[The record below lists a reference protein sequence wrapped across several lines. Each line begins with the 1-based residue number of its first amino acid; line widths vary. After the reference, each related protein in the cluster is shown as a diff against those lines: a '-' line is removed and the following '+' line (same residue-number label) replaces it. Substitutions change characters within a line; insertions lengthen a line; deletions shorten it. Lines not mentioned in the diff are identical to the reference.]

1 MKEAHPNYTMTILS
15 VSLVLFLF
23 GIYAFVYT
31 HPDVIVDRLKEEL
44 QIVVELEDALDEESQ
59 IEIEDFI
66 SSLEWVRPKT
76 LEYVSAEKA
85 ARDMRF
91 EMGPLADELSVQSP
105 FSDLFLFSVYAEHYE
120 PVTLE
125 MVKVQIQ
132 KQAGVSEVF
141 YQADAHQNLE
151 KALKQWSKYALYLGI
166 AFAVIAFILVYN
178 TLKLA
183 LYSRRKTILTLDMV
197 GARKN
202 FIRKPFIYRSIW
214 HGFLSAFLAI
224 MLIFLGLLIIGQ
236 EFNGIFSLFYGTR
249 FIIWIIGMLILGIL
263 LQLVSTRYILF
274 RFLSG
279 RIQ

>member
-1 MKEAHPNYTMTILS
+1 
-15 VSLVLFLF
+15 
-23 GIYAFVYT
+23 
-31 HPDVIVDRLKEEL
+31 
-44 QIVVELEDALDEESQ
+44 
-59 IEIEDFI
+59 
-66 SSLEWVRPKT
+66 
-76 LEYVSAEKA
+76 
-85 ARDMRF
+85 
-91 EMGPLADELSVQSP
+91 
-105 FSDLFLFSVYAEHYE
+105 
-120 PVTLE
+120 
-125 MVKVQIQ
+125 VKVQIQ

-141 YQADAHQNLE
+141 YQTDAHQNLE

-224 MLIFLGLLIIGQ
+224 MLILLGLLIIGQ

>member
-132 KQAGVSEVF
+132 KQTGVSEVF
-141 YQADAHQNLE
+141 YQTDAHQNLE

-224 MLIFLGLLIIGQ
+224 MLILLGLLIIGQ

>member
-105 FSDLFLFSVYAEHYE
+105 FGDLFLFSVYAEHYE

-141 YQADAHQNLE
+141 YQTDAHQNLE

-224 MLIFLGLLIIGQ
+224 MLILLGLLIIGQ